1 MEGYKVTINSI
12 SKELGVKERIM
23 LKDTSDC
30 IGLDRITQEAS
41 FNGENVIIDV
51 DFFAELNV
59 HNEKSDDK
67 DYTQFIIV
75 AKDGKKYIT
84 GSESFKTSFIDIYE
98 ELRDVGI
105 EEMTIKVYRK
115 ESKNYKGKE
124 FITCSII

>member
-115 ESKNYKGKE
+115 DSKNYKGKE